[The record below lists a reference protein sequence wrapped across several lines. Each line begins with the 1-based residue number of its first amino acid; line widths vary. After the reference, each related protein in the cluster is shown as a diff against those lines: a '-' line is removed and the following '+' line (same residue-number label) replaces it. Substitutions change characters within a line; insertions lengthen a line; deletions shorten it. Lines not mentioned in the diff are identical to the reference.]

1 MIEIEKNLIKKIY
14 VPRAPEGYKGD
25 YGHTFVIAGSKG
37 FTGAAYFSALG
48 AVRSGSGLVT
58 LATPNEVF
66 NTLSIKLNE
75 VMIISIEDCLI
86 FENLLKKCNCLVFG
100 PGMGAT
106 LKTKLLLEYII
117 QNLTAPL
124 IIDADGLNVLKNL
137 LFEFKDN
144 KKPVILTPH
153 FGEFS
158 RLTGF
163 SIEYLKK
170 NKITTAI
177 KFAKNNN
184 VILILKDHRTIITDG
199 DSIYINSTGNS
210 SMANGG
216 MGDIL
221 SGMIGSFISQGYSP
235 LHSSILAVYFHGFAG
250 DILSKTMFCV
260 NPTHILEN
268 LPFIIKDSFS

>member
-1 MIEIEKNLIKKIY
+1 MIEIDENFIKKIY
-14 VPRAPEGYKGD
+14 IPRAPEGYKGD
-25 YGHTFVIAGSKG
+25 YGHTFIVAGSKG

-66 NTLSIKLNE
+66 DVLSTKLNE
-75 VMIISIEDCLI
+75 AMIISIEDCLN
-86 FENLLKKCNCLVFG
+86 FKNLLKKCSCLVFG

-106 LKTKLLLEYII
+106 PKTKLLLDYII
-117 QNLTAPL
+117 ESIETPL
-124 IIDADGLNVLKNL
+124 IIDADGLNVLKKSL
-137 LFEFKDN
+137 LKFKE
-144 KKPVILTPH
+144 KKSVILTPH

-158 RLTGF
+158 RLTDF

-170 NKITTAI
+170 NKVDIAI
-177 KFAKNNN
+177 QFAKENN

-199 DSIYINSTGNS
+199 NNIFINSTGNS

-221 SGMIGSFISQGYSP
+221 SGIIGSFISQGYSP
-235 LHSSILAVYFHGFAG
+235 LYASILAVYFHGLTG
-250 DILSKTMFCV
+250 DVLSKSMFCV
-260 NPTHILEN
+260 NPTHILESF
-268 LPFIIKDSFS
+268 PFIMKDFFS

>member
-1 MIEIEKNLIKKIY
+1 MIKIDENFIKKIY
-14 VPRAPEGYKGD
+14 IPRDPEGYKGD
-25 YGHTFVIAGSKG
+25 YGHTFIVAGSKG

-66 NTLSIKLNE
+66 DVLSTKLNE
-75 VMIISIEDCLI
+75 AMIISIEDCLN
-86 FENLLKKCNCLVFG
+86 FKNLLKKCSCLVFG

-106 LKTKLLLEYII
+106 PKTKLLLDYII
-117 QNLTAPL
+117 ESIETPL
-124 IIDADGLNVLKNL
+124 IIDADGLNVLKKSL
-137 LFEFKDN
+137 LKFKE
-144 KKPVILTPH
+144 KKSVILTPH

-158 RLTGF
+158 RLTDF

-170 NKITTAI
+170 
-177 KFAKNNN
+177 NN

-199 DSIYINSTGNS
+199 NNIFINSTGNS

-221 SGMIGSFISQGYSP
+221 SGIIGSFISQGYSP
-235 LHSSILAVYFHGFAG
+235 LYASILAVYFHGLTG
-250 DILSKTMFCV
+250 DVLSKSMFCV
-260 NPTHILEN
+260 NPTHILESF
-268 LPFIIKDSFS
+268 PFIMKDFFS

>member
-1 MIEIEKNLIKKIY
+1 MIKIDENFIKKIY
-14 VPRAPEGYKGD
+14 IPRDPEGYKGD
-25 YGHTFVIAGSKG
+25 YGHTFIVAGSKG

-66 NTLSIKLNE
+66 DVLSTKLNE
-75 VMIISIEDCLI
+75 AMIISIEDCLN
-86 FENLLKKCNCLVFG
+86 FKNLLKKCSCLVFG

-106 LKTKLLLEYII
+106 PKTKLLLDYII
-117 QNLTAPL
+117 ESIETPL
-124 IIDADGLNVLKNL
+124 IIDADGLNVLKKSL
-137 LFEFKDN
+137 LKFKE
-144 KKPVILTPH
+144 KKSVILTPH

-158 RLTGF
+158 RLTDF

-170 NKITTAI
+170 NKVDIAI
-177 KFAKNNN
+177 QFAKENN

-199 DSIYINSTGNS
+199 NNIFINSTGNS

-221 SGMIGSFISQGYSP
+221 SGIIGSFISQGYSP
-235 LHSSILAVYFHGFAG
+235 LYASILAVYFHGLTG
-250 DILSKTMFCV
+250 DVLSKSMFCV
-260 NPTHILEN
+260 NPTHILESF
-268 LPFIIKDSFS
+268 PFIMKDFFS